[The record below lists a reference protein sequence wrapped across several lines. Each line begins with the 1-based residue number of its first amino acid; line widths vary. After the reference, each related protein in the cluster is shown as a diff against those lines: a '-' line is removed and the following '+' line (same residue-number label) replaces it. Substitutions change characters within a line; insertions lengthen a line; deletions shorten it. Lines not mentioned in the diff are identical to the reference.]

1 MPFCNLLNNIS
12 IKYNIFVDKLG
23 NPCYTDNVIKIKGGN
38 NVKTFEAIYNGYRVR
53 LKAPSVEDAIEVSK
67 KEFMKSLRLKHLNEM
82 FFSIKEE
89 L

>member
-1 MPFCNLLNNIS
+1 M
-12 IKYNIFVDKLG
+12 
-23 NPCYTDNVIKIKGGN
+23 
-38 NVKTFEAIYNGYRVR
+38 KTFEAIYNGYRVR